1 MEVSHTTLLQ
11 LRPELSGADIVVV
24 PPCAAHEQANPAP
37 AAATTTEFG
46 VNFMFIL
53 YGSVCLEISMFY
65 LINNKYKALATM
77 HEVVLLCDDVC
88 SSL

>member
-37 AAATTTEFG
+37 AATTEFG
-46 VNFMFIL
+46 LNFMFML
-53 YGSVCLEISMFY
+53 YSYVCSIHSEISIKQWQH
-65 LINNKYKALATM
+65 LG
-77 HEVVLLCDDVC
+77 VLLCDHMC